1 MSGSIARAALALL
14 LGGVAAGSFVITGY
28 LARLE
33 VGIDQNAAALGQTV
47 EAQRAILRH
56 NELLDEILLVT
67 GRLSHGLE
75 QVLAISEAID
85 VQVLVLNEANAATLE
100 LNRAVEGH
108 NATAAQDLERV
119 AVALAGMN
127 QSASTIDQ
135 YLTALSQTAAADV
148 DYLNAIAINTARMN
162 ARTPGW

>member
-1 MSGSIARAALALL
+1 VLALL
-14 LGGVAAGSFVITGY
+14 LGGVTAGSFVITGY

-47 EAQRAILRH
+47 QAQRAILRQ
-56 NELLDEILLVT
+56 NELLDEMLLVT
-67 GRLSHGLE
+67 GRLSHGLN
-75 QVLAISEAID
+75 QVLAVTEAID
-85 VQVLVLNEANAATLE
+85 AQVLVVRDANAATLQ

-108 NATAAQDLERV
+108 NAAAAQDLARV
-119 AVALAGMN
+119 AAALAGMN
-127 QSASTIDQ
+127 QSASAIDQ
-135 YLTALSQTAAADV
+135 YLTSLSQTATADV